1 MDDVECLVDVF
12 AMGAVGQDTHPQR
25 VSTPSV
31 DAGAGQEDHAARV
44 DPVEK
49 APG

>member
-25 VSTPSV
+25 DTIV